1 MKNVNEPR
9 EDFRDNDNT
18 AAEDPAN
25 KMMASVPENVT
36 AFNRAPGVKQEG
48 GRQIEEL
55 RARWNSI
62 QGSFVDEPRQ
72 AVYEA
77 DKFVTSAIAQ
87 ITAALHDECSA
98 IQKQWADGADASTED
113 LRLSLQNYRMFFN
126 RLMSM
131 PM

>member
-1 MKNVNEPR
+1 MRNINEPR
-9 EDFRDNDNT
+9 EEFRGDNI

-25 KMMASVPENVT
+25 KMMASLPENVT
-36 AFNRAPGVKQEG
+36 AFNREPGVKHEA
-48 GRQIEEL
+48 GRQLEEL
-55 RARWNSI
+55 RSRWNSI
-62 QGSFVDEPRQ
+62 QTSFVDEPRQ

-77 DKFVTSAIAQ
+77 DKLVTSAIAQ